1 MIERY
6 THREVAD
13 IWSDESKFK
22 RWLDVE
28 LAVCDALAEL
38 GKIPSASAKNMRKNS
53 KVNIKKI
60 RDLENTTKHE
70 VVAFVNSVVE
80 QIEEDGCYFH
90 FGVTSSDVM
99 DTSFSIM
106 LRDALNVV
114 VKELDVLSAEVRSKA
129 LKFKGL
135 ACVGRT
141 HGIHAEPMS
150 FGLKFVSW
158 YDELKRCKIRLQS
171 AKENASVCMVSGAVG
186 TYSALDP
193 KVEQLVAKKLKLKTL
208 GITTQV
214 IPRDVYAD
222 VFNSLA
228 LTGACVERIALEL
241 RHLQRTEVM
250 EVLEEFTKGQT
261 GSSAMPHKRNPISAE
276 NLTGCARM
284 LRGYAG
290 VAVENIA
297 LWHERDISHSS
308 AERIIGPDATIL
320 TAYML
325 KRLTGI
331 LSRLKIS
338 EKDVEKNLNLTHGL
352 VYSSHV
358 LVALMEKGVKRDDAY
373 EIVQK
378 SSMKLWDMMEKG
390 DCRTSFMDVLKR
402 DKKVVGLLGDKG
414 LRDIFDKKNV
424 LRHVDL
430 IYKKVL

>member
-6 THREVAD
+6 THTQVAD

-22 RWLDVE
+22 CWLEIE

-38 GKIPSASAKNMRKNS
+38 GKIPSASAKNMRQKS
-53 KVNIKKI
+53 KINIKKI

-99 DTSFSIM
+99 DTAFSIM
-106 LRDALNVV
+106 LRDALFIVI
-114 VKELDVLSAEVRSKA
+114 KELDALSSEVKTKA
-129 LKFKGL
+129 LEFKGL
-135 ACVGRT
+135 TCVGRT

-158 YDELKRCKIRLQS
+158 YDEIKRCRARLQH
-171 AKENASVCMVSGAVG
+171 AKENASVCMISGAVG

-193 KVEQLVAKKLKLKTL
+193 RVEELAAKKLKLKTI

-214 IPRDVYAD
+214 IPRDIYAD
-222 VFNSLA
+222 VFNALA

-250 EVLEEFTKGQT
+250 EVMEEFTKGQT

-290 VAVENIA
+290 VAIENIA
-297 LWHERDISHSS
+297 LWHERDITHSS

-331 LSRLKIS
+331 LSRLKVS
-338 EKDVEKNLNLTHGL
+338 EKSVEKNLNLTHGL

-373 EIVQK
+373 DIVQK
-378 SSMKLWDMMEKG
+378 NSMKLWDMMEKG
-390 DCRTSFMDVLKR
+390 DDKTSFMDVLKQ
-402 DKKVVGLLGDKG
+402 DKKVMDILGDKG
-414 LRDIFDKKNV
+414 LKSIFDKKNV
-424 LRHVDL
+424 FKYVDS